1 MSLYDVSR
9 LSSIGPLRS
18 AARELSGEKPS
29 VKAERA
35 SGAVGAADKGVTVNT
50 GAKVSAGAAPV
61 DAERV
66 REIRQ
71 ALREGNYPLVPSR
84 ITDAIIAARHMLSD
98 VQ

>member
-1 MSLYDVSR
+1 MSLYDVSK

-18 AARELSGEKPS
+18 ATRELPGEKPA
-29 VKAERA
+29 VDAERA
-35 SGAVGAADKGVTVNT
+35 NGAVDGGVTVQT

-66 REIRQ
+66 QEIRQ

-84 ITDAIIAARHMLSD
+84 ISDAIIAARHMLSD
-98 VQ
+98 SQ